1 MSTRFISTGLAAAL
15 AGLAPGAVTAQG
27 NGQSYAITNATIVPV
42 VGARID
48 RGTVVIQGGKI
59 TAVGA
64 SVAVP
69 AGAQRVDGTG
79 LFVYPGLI
87 DAGTRLGL
95 TEIGSVPGSE
105 DTQEIGPFNP
115 HNEALTAVNP
125 SSELIPVTRV
135 SGLTTAI
142 TSATGGSIQGWAA
155 LIDLAGWT
163 PDEMALKRKAAMVM
177 TYPRVAGGRGRG
189 GFRGQQPQGDPTEA
203 MNRQVKELT
212 DYLRDARAYNELA
225 VKPKTNLAFQALAPI
240 FKGEAPVIFDVQTA
254 GQIRG
259 AIALADTFKLKIIIR
274 GGSEAWQVAELLAQ
288 RKIPVIVGPTT
299 ETPGNDEPYDA
310 IYANPGALAKAG
322 VTIAFQTADAAE
334 SRNLPYNA
342 ALATAYG
349 LDPDEA
355 LRALTIN
362 PARMFGVDDRIGSIE
377 VGKDATLQVTT
388 GDPLDARTVVKHVFI
403 RGQSIPMNDRHNRLY
418 ETYRAR
424 PKP

>member
-1 MSTRFISTGLAAAL
+1 
-15 AGLAPGAVTAQG
+15 
-27 NGQSYAITNATIVPV
+27 
-42 VGARID
+42 
-48 RGTVVIQGGKI
+48 
-59 TAVGA
+59 
-64 SVAVP
+64 
-69 AGAQRVDGTG
+69 
-79 LFVYPGLI
+79 
-87 DAGTRLGL
+87 
-95 TEIGSVPGSE
+95 
-105 DTQEIGPFNP
+105 
-115 HNEALTAVNP
+115 
-125 SSELIPVTRV
+125 
-135 SGLTTAI
+135 
-142 TSATGGSIQGWAA
+142 
-155 LIDLAGWT
+155 
-163 PDEMALKRKAAMVM
+163 
-177 TYPRVAGGRGRG
+177 
-189 GFRGQQPQGDPTEA
+189 
-203 MNRQVKELT
+203 
-212 DYLRDARAYNELA
+212 LA

-322 VTIAFQTADAAE
+322 VTIAFQTAEAAE

-362 PARMFGVDDRIGSIE
+362 PARIFGVDDRIGSIE